1 MNLESSIVIQRPVEV
16 VFAYLCDFSN
26 VPKWDPTK
34 SEVRVTPEG
43 PVRLGTT
50 VHMVTSFHPLG
61 LSMKLASTME
71 VTTYEANRRFTMTAI
86 SGPFP
91 VQFIFRVEPAEG
103 GVRLTI
109 GGQAEPGGFFKIAEG
124 VLINRVKKEQAEEL
138 QRLKGLLEAVP
149 VT

>member
-34 SEVRVTPEG
+34 SEVRVIPEG
-43 PVRLGTT
+43 PIQLGTT

-61 LSMKLASTME
+61 LSMELASTME
-71 VTTYEANRRFTMTAI
+71 VTAYGANRQFTMTAT

-103 GVRLTI
+103 GARLTI

-138 QRLKGLLEAVP
+138 QRLKGLLEAAP
-149 VT
+149 VR